1 MATMR
6 DAIIG
11 RIDFHIEM
19 LEEDVQS
26 TINSPNNTD
35 EDCESV
41 AYDLKRIR
49 NLRQLQKIL
58 REGNNPSSGSPLGY
72 LLRDV
77 IDEMM
82 DLDI

>member
-1 MATMR
+1 MTVLR
-6 DAIIG
+6 DAIID

-26 TINSPNNTD
+26 TIKSTDNTD
-35 EDCESV
+35 EDCETV

-72 LLRDV
+72 LMRDV

-82 DLDI
+82 DLDF